1 MRNRRKI
8 LFVIII
14 ILIITL
20 AVSKY
25 HQNLKMYKEY
35 ADEKLNWNFYMVC
48 DYIIKSNAVIENAIK
63 NEYIFETDLE
73 YLNSQFPAY
82 LRSLYEINDIS
93 RKFNEFD
100 FFSVGTGYD
109 FNREY
114 SRFYSRID
122 NLFGNR
128 EYDAYSTE
136 KYQLSQ
142 SDLDVFQQSYE
153 YTFKVVKIIKN
164 HIEYYNMF
172 DIVMIEINETGRT
185 QLIKEYKEE
194 YLDPWPDNKTGSA
207 AMVST
212 NEDKTVTET
221 PVEVSRYDYP
231 KQPFI
236 RINDREWINIYKEI
250 YLLNIDTIK

>member
-25 HQNLKMYKEY
+25 HQNLKKYEEY
-35 ADEKLNWNFYMVC
+35 ADEKLNRNFYMVC
-48 DYIIKSNAVIENAIK
+48 DYMIRSNAVIENAIK

-100 FFSVGTGYD
+100 FFSADTRYN

-122 NLFGNR
+122 NLFGSR

-136 KYQLSQ
+136 KYQLTQ
-142 SDLDVFQQSYE
+142 SDLDVFKQSYE
-153 YTFKVVKIIKN
+153 YTFKVVTIIKN

-172 DIVMIEINETGRT
+172 DIVIETEETGRT

-194 YLDPWPDNKTGSA
+194 YLDPWPDNKIGCAS
-207 AMVST
+207 MVST
-212 NEDKTVTET
+212 NKDGTVIET
-221 PVEVSRYDYP
+221 QVEVPRYDYP

-236 RINDREWINIYKEI
+236 RINNKEWINICKEI
-250 YLLNIDTIK
+250 YSLNIEYK